1 MKEFRNIVLS
11 VVSFWCLSI
20 VVLLTIFGIPSNLSE
35 AGEMFGGVNALFSG
49 LALAAI
55 IYTNRLQSHQIQENQ
70 NNIKMS
76 MKATNQSLEIMALST
91 LVQEADATL
100 SRYDRWNEKSKS
112 NNDYANAQKKVR
124 DKLKIHR
131 EQLEKK
137 LEQLQNS

>member
-1 MKEFRNIVLS
+1 VKEFRNIVLS